1 MLFID
6 LMFFILKVGNVRL
19 LVGDSLVG
27 SIVLLMVL
35 IYLMIFSCV
44 VMLSLYLDDKVLDKL
59 N

>member
-44 VMLSLYLDDKVLDKL
+44 VMLSLYLDEKVLDKL